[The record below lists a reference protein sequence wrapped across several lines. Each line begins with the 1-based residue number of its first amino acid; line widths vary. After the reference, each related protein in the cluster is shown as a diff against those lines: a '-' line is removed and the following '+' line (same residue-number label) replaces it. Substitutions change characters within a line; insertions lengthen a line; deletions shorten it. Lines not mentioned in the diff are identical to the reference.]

1 MFFPKPKKGAEMSL
15 NVIIVAAIALIV
27 LVILVAI
34 FTGRIRIFQSEVG
47 IKGDAELTS
56 MRITYGTCHPTAGQ
70 ESTFT
75 SEFGKATAV
84 DAKESAKTSFAE
96 VISSCSGF
104 SSDKATCEGNSC
116 KWS

>member
-34 FTGRIRIFQSEVG
+34 FTGRIRIFQEGVTTTG
-47 IKGDAELTS
+47 NAELTS
-56 MRITYGTCHPTAGQ
+56 MRITYGSCHPTAGQ

-75 SEFGKATAV
+75 SEFSKATSD
-84 DAKESAKTSFAE
+84 DAKESSKTNFAE
-96 VISSCSGF
+96 VINTCSGF
-104 SSDKATCEGNSC
+104 NSDKATCEGNGC
-116 KWS
+116 KWG